1 MRFILSFQIKNK
13 IFVFGN
19 SEKHYFDIIAMI
31 SATMFKLLQMG
42 ISKEDLQICLDIA
55 IKNQKENS

>member
-13 IFVFGN
+13 TFVFGN
-19 SEKHYFDIIAMI
+19 GEKHYFDFIAMI
-31 SATMFKLLQMG
+31 SATMLKLLQMG

-55 IKNQKENS
+55 IKNQKGNS